1 MIEIRDLTVQV
12 PGFRLQSIGLEAGA
26 SDIFA
31 LIGPTGSGKSLLLEA
46 VAGLVPVQGGRV
58 RIQGKDVTDLPPEK
72 RRLGLVYQDQSL
84 FPHLSVRDNI
94 HYGVRYHRL
103 DAATRRDRFEHLV
116 RRLDLGHILERS
128 TIRLSGGEKQR
139 VALARA
145 LMLQPGALL
154 LDEPLSAL
162 DPVFRDDIRVL
173 LHSLHQ
179 ELAIPFVLVSHNFS
193 EVLFLA
199 GRGAVL
205 RDGVLEQSGPIR
217 DLFERPATP
226 FCARFVGMKNL
237 VPCTVEQGR
246 ARLGDVTV
254 RLPGADVRE
263 GRGTLG
269 LRPEDIVLVEDGD
282 RSCDH
287 VLRARISALEGQGF
301 YFRVSL
307 SLEPGGLSLSAFWT
321 RQVVD
326 RHRLQPNDL
335 VRIGFSSRC
344 LHAIYD

>member
-1 MIEIRDLTVQV
+1 MIEVSDLTVRV
-12 PGFRLQSIGLEAGA
+12 PGFRLRSISLEAGS

-46 VAGLVPVQGGRV
+46 LAGLVPVQGGRV
-58 RIQGKDVTDLPPEK
+58 RIGGEEVTGLPPEK

-84 FPHLSVRDNI
+84 FPHLNVRDNI
-94 HYGVRYHRL
+94 HYGVRYHGL
-103 DAATRRDRFEHLV
+103 DPAVRRSRFEHLV
-116 RRLDLGHILERS
+116 HRLDLVHILERS
-128 TIRLSGGEKQR
+128 TVRLSGGEKQR

-145 LMLQPGALL
+145 LMLQPQALL

-173 LHSLHQ
+173 LRTLHR

-205 RDGVLEQSGPIR
+205 RDGALEQSGSIEE
-217 DLFERPATP
+217 LFEKPSTP

-237 VPCTVEQGR
+237 VPCTIERGR
-246 ARLGDVTV
+246 ARLGEVSV
-254 RLPGADVRE
+254 RLAGTNGRE
-263 GRGTLG
+263 GKGYLG
-269 LRPEDIVLVEDGD
+269 IRPEDIALVEEGD
-282 RSCDH
+282 RSWDH
-287 VLRARISALEGQGF
+287 VLRARIGTLEGQGF

-307 SLEPGGLSLSAFWT
+307 AVEPGGPSLSAFWT

-326 RHRLQPNDL
+326 RYRLRPGDPAC
-335 VRIGFSSRC
+335 IGFSSRC
-344 LHAIYD
+344 LHAIYE

>member
-1 MIEIRDLTVQV
+1 MIEVRDLSVQV
-12 PGFRLQSIGLEAGA
+12 PGFQLQSIGLEAGA

-58 RIQGKDVTDLPPEK
+58 RIHGEDVTGLPPEK

-94 HYGVRYHRL
+94 HYGVRYHAL
-103 DAATRRDRFEHLV
+103 DAPTRKDRFDHLV
-116 RRLDLGHILERS
+116 RRLDLGPLLDRS
-128 TIRLSGGEKQR
+128 TVNLSGGEKQR

-145 LMLQPGALL
+145 LMLQPRALL

-173 LHSLHQ
+173 LRSLHR
-179 ELAIPFVLVSHNFS
+179 ELAIPFILVSHSFS

-205 RDGVLEQSGPIR
+205 RNGTLEQSGPIQ

-237 VPCTVEQGR
+237 IPCRVERGR
-246 ARLGDVTV
+246 ARLGAVGV
-254 RLPGADVRE
+254 QLPERSLRE
-263 GRGTLG
+263 GKIFLG
-269 LRPEDIVLVEDGD
+269 LRPEDIVLIEDGD
-282 RSCDH
+282 PSCDNAFE
-287 VLRARISALEGQGF
+287 ARVAALEGQGF

-307 SLEPGGLSLSAFWT
+307 SLDAGVSLSAFWT
-321 RQVVD
+321 RQEVERRGVK
-326 RHRLQPNDL
+326 PGDL

-344 LHAIYD
+344 LHAIHP